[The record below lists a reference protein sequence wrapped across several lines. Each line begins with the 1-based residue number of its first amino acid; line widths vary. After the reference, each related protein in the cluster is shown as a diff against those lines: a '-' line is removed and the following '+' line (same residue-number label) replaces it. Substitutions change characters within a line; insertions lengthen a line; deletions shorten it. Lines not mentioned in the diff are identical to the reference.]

1 MTILHGD
8 ARFYNNIFVQQPV
21 RQLLLNYAK
30 ERNIEGLDLMNYVVG
45 TKPYDGYPSSEEY
58 FNKFQE
64 ENYKIR
70 EERDKYYNH
79 LPVYSGGNVY
89 FNGAEPYDG
98 EVGYVKDTEH
108 QIDLKLVEEEDGI
121 TLHTNLFKYMPE
133 NDTEMIST
141 MVLGEAFEPEE
152 LFENPDGSPITFNED
167 YLGKHRRIFP
177 VSGPFEFRE
186 EIMEIP
192 L

>member
-1 MTILHGD
+1 
-8 ARFYNNIFVQQPV
+8 
-21 RQLLLNYAK
+21 
-30 ERNIEGLDLMNYVVG
+30 
-45 TKPYDGYPSSEEY
+45 
-58 FNKFQE
+58 
-64 ENYKIR
+64 
-70 EERDKYYNH
+70 
-79 LPVYSGGNVY
+79 
-89 FNGAEPYDG
+89 
-98 EVGYVKDTEH
+98 
-108 QIDLKLVEEEDGI
+108 
-121 TLHTNLFKYMPE
+121 MPE

-167 YLGKHRRIFP
+167 YLGKHRRISP